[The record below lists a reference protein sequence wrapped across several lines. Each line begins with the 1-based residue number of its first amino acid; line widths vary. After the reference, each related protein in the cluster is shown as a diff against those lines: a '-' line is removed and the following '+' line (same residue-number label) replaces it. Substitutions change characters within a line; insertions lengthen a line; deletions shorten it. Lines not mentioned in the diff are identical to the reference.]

1 MPEIYANWSKSIQN
15 LHFHYLTTTPEQVTK
30 NYMDFIYKTY
40 PLGSFDTRP
49 LNFSDASATLAI
61 RKFLLDKIFQTFP
74 QRKFILVGDTSNTDV
89 MSDYPGL
96 VSAYPGQVQC
106 IFLRNTT
113 STDSSDRFPYD
124 TDGFKGLNQSQYM
137 FFNVPDDLRGLDV
150 VNGQCYNASVRD
162 NVTFDWQGLPFGLG
176 SAASGVEPPSWWR
189 SLGLV
194 AGMVMMTAAMWS

>member
-1 MPEIYANWSKSIQN
+1 MPEIYANWSKTIQN

-74 QRKFILVGDTSNTDV
+74 QRKFILMGDTSNSDV

-106 IFLRNTT
+106 IFLRNTS
-113 STDSSDRFPYD
+113 STDSSDLFPYN
-124 TDGFKGLNQSQYM
+124 TDGFEGIDQSMYM
-137 FFNVPDDLRGLDV
+137 FFNVPDDLKNLDI
-150 VNGQCYNASVRD
+150 VNGQCYNASVQE
-162 NVTFDWQGLPFGLG
+162 NVTFEWQGPFGLG

-189 SLGLV
+189 SIGLGASLI
-194 AGMVMMTAAMWS
+194 MMTAAMWS